1 MRFVSFF
8 AVPGL
13 LLAQIGSPPE
23 FQPGG
28 AFQTSPAAGSLDGTS
43 HIAAERTQINESL
56 VNLLRAIPEAA
67 EGVKLIENRL
77 LREAELWFRK
87 RGPSEGTAVV
97 LFLTGETEASAE
109 ILCAV
114 DHPRAL
120 PLLGETV
127 GAAPAWSK
135 RILARI
141 EKLAA
146 SQPARADSE
155 FYWARALLQQ
165 SPERTSDAL
174 PHLERAAEL
183 DRKET
188 RALLELGRLHAGRQQ
203 NPEAVLAF
211 ERALARD
218 ASQVMAHY
226 RLAALY
232 RSLGDTGKSRRHL
245 DEYQRLKGSAPAR

>member
-1 MRFVSFF
+1 MRFATFF
-8 AVPGL
+8 ALTGL

-23 FQPGG
+23 FQP
-28 AFQTSPAAGSLDGTS
+28 AESFQTSPAAGSLDGTS
-43 HIAAERTQINESL
+43 HVAAERTQINENL

-77 LREAELWFRK
+77 LREAERQFRK
-87 RGPSEGTAVV
+87 SGSLEGTAVV
-97 LFLTGETEASAE
+97 LFLLGEVEASAE
-109 ILCAV
+109 ALSGS

-127 GAAPAWSK
+127 GAAPAWAP
-135 RILARI
+135 RLLARI

-146 SQPARADSE
+146 SQPAKADTE

-165 SPERTSDAL
+165 TPERTHEAL
-174 PHLERAAEL
+174 SHLERAAQL
-183 DRKET
+183 NGKDT
-188 RALLELGRLHAGRQQ
+188 RALLELGRLYASRQK
-203 NPEAVLAF
+203 NRDAIGAF

-218 ASQVMAHY
+218 SSLAMAHY

-232 RSLGDTGKSRRHL
+232 RSQGDAGKSQFHL
-245 DEYQRLKGSAPAR
+245 KAYQRAKESAPAR

>member
-1 MRFVSFF
+1 MRLVSLL
-8 AVPGL
+8 AAPGL

-28 AFQTSPAAGSLDGTS
+28 AFQTSPATGTLDGTS
-43 HIAAERTQINESL
+43 HIAAARTQSNESL
-56 VNLLRAIPEAA
+56 VNLLRAFPEAD

-77 LREAELWFRK
+77 LRDAELRFRK
-87 RGPSEGTAVV
+87 SGPPEGLAVV
-97 LFLTGETEASAE
+97 LFMTGETEASAE
-109 ILCAV
+109 ILCAI
-114 DHPRAL
+114 DNPRAL

-127 GAAPAWSK
+127 GAAPAWAK
-135 RILARI
+135 RILARL

-146 SQPARADSE
+146 SQPTQADTE

-165 SPERTSDAL
+165 SPERTTDAL

-183 DRKET
+183 DGKGA
-188 RALLELGRLHAGRQQ
+188 RALLELGRLYAGRQQ
-203 NPEAVLAF
+203 NPEAIRAF

-218 ASQVMAHY
+218 ASLIMAHY

-232 RSLGDTGKSRRHL
+232 RSTGDTGKSGLHL
-245 DEYQRLKGSAPAR
+245 REYQRLKGSAPAR